1 MTRLFLS
8 LYVFIVLSLVVLSA
22 LLNQI
27 FFSEESLGQEQQAIV
42 SLLTDLNMGQQ
53 LSPDQID
60 TDLMQVRILNMAD
73 MAWRDDERTLLNQG
87 KPIVLFD
94 TTMGTQV
101 YFNYA
106 KNQLIE
112 VTLPTNLEQ
121 DSAYY
126 LYSGV
131 FFAVLA
137 ALIAL
142 WLWPLW
148 SDLQRL
154 KQAAIDIDPN
164 DEYHP
169 IEIEAR
175 SAVKPIALALNDLGK
190 RVTSLLHAQRELTG
204 AVAHEFRTPLSRL
217 KFAIA
222 ANTVQTT
229 RSQQA
234 MNQDI
239 DELEKLVQEMLDYTS
254 METQQPE
261 LNITD
266 IPLLSLCRQRSKYMF
281 DTQTNPPQV
290 VFKGADYRILGDG
303 HFVERAIDN
312 LLQNACRYATKKIE
326 ITVNKESAEV
336 KLFIEDD
343 GKGIHEN
350 LRERI
355 FDPFFRPDQG
365 RDRQRGGAGLGLAIV
380 KRIMHWHNGRCWV
393 DTSHLGGARFC
404 LAFNLSAK

>member
-8 LYVFIVLSLVVLSA
+8 LYLFIVLSLVVLSA

-27 FFSEESLGQEQQAIV
+27 FFSNDALNQEQQAII
-42 SLLTDLNMGQQ
+42 SLLTDLNQQSQ
-53 LSPDQID
+53 LSAVNLD
-60 TDLMQVRILNMAD
+60 TDLFHVEMMNMSD
-73 MAWRDDERTLLNQG
+73 MAWRDEEREKLNDG
-87 KPIVLFD
+87 LPIVLFD
-94 TTMGTQV
+94 NTQGTQV
-101 YFNYA
+101 YFNHSSD
-106 KNQLIE
+106 KLLE
-112 VTLPTNLEQ
+112 VTLPTNQEKGTN
-121 DSAYY
+121 YY

-164 DEYHP
+164 DEYQP
-169 IEIEAR
+169 ISIEAR
-175 SAVKPIALALNDLGK
+175 SAVKPIAIALNDLGK

-222 ANTVQTT
+222 TNKDSPSSALL
-229 RSQQA
+229 A

-261 LNITD
+261 LNVTE
-266 IPLLSLCRQRSKYMF
+266 IPLLALCQQRCEYILGSLPE
-281 DTQTNPPQV
+281 PPITT
-290 VFKGADYRILGDG
+290 FAGHDRLILGDG
-303 HFVERAIDN
+303 HFIERAIDN
-312 LLQNACRYATKKIE
+312 LLQNACRYAVERIE
-326 ITVNKESAEV
+326 IVLTDHASGIVLS
-336 KLFIEDD
+336 IEDD
-343 GKGIHEN
+343 GKGIHPN

-365 RDRQRGGAGLGLAIV
+365 RDRKRGGAGLGLAIV

-393 DTSHLGGARFC
+393 QESHMGGAKFC
-404 LAFNLSAK
+404 LEFKI